1 MTAFVEKRKADYV
14 GMRER
19 AADPDGSSEFLWGPY
34 AKACPECGAKGL
46 PSHFEHCGKC
56 GAALAVAVAT

>member
-19 AADPDGSSEFLWGPY
+19 ALDPNNSSEFLWGPY
-34 AKACPECGAKGL
+34 AKQCSKCEAKGI
-46 PSHFEHCGKC
+46 PTQFEFCGKC
-56 GAALAVAVAT
+56 GAELAASG